1 MTMST
6 AKVSPEIQI
15 TEISDEETEKLE
27 SLDLIDS
34 DSSSLHSA
42 IINNDL
48 EEVMFFINNGGNI
61 HEKVKGNFS
70 VNADGGGGG
79 SGGGKR
85 KSNEINYAEMDYYG
99 EFPLA
104 FATSYATEEIYDFL
118 IDHGADPDLQDSYG
132 NTVLHVAVVADQIE
146 MFKYCV
152 RHPKKPANTVSKNK
166 ANLTP
171 LSLACKLGR
180 HALFKVMLEMGS
192 LEFWRYSN
200 TTCSA
205 YPLLA
210 LDSIGPSGNTN
221 MYSALILIIN
231 GETDDHLEL
240 LEGGVMRQLLDEKWE
255 RYAKKWFFQRLVM
268 AFIHLILV
276 SVAVYTRPEEGL
288 LKTRGV
294 IDIIRFVSEILVCIG
309 CVLILIIDIGEVASQ
324 GFWAFLKNTRH
335 APAQTTFLFAC
346 LLIMLCIPLRFTGY
360 ETAES
365 ILLIIAVPGSWFYL
379 LFFAKGY
386 PLTGPMIVMTY
397 QMLATDM
404 VKFGSMYGIFLLLF
418 SQVFYFLFQGSV
430 DISAADNIWETSMT
444 LFQMTLGEFKYEE
457 FERTKYPPLI
467 KIVFVFFMILVP
479 ILLLNVLIAMMGNTY
494 QQVVSKSA
502 KEWRR
507 QWAKIVVV
515 LEKGFT
521 KKNLLRFQME
531 YSVKISGQ
539 PRVVLADLSKKDG
552 AVEQRALVVIK
563 QQNRTVARKRKAAI
577 SFWRRANKL
586 IVDQIRQQ
594 KKNGVSGQL
603 NVKPSISRRVSM
615 LSDDEDKGFTN
626 MLERLAWEKDI
637 DLTKGKAFMTNPD
650 GIEGIN

>member
-1 MTMST
+1 MST
-6 AKVSPEIQI
+6 TKVSPDIQI
-15 TEISDEETEKLE
+15 TEVSSDEESEK
-27 SLDLIDS
+27 IDS
-34 DSSSLHSA
+34 VNLMDTKSSSLHSA
-42 IINNDL
+42 IIYGDL
-48 EEVMFFINNGGNI
+48 EEVTELINNGSSIN
-61 HEKVKGNFS
+61 EKVKGNFS
-70 VNADGGGGG
+70 IQ
-79 SGGGKR
+79 SGTK
-85 KSNEINYAEMDYYG
+85 KSKEINYAEMDYYG
-99 EFPLA
+99 EYPLA
-104 FATSYATEEIYDFL
+104 FATSYANEEIYDFL
-118 IDHGADPDLQDSYG
+118 INHGADPDLPDSYG
-132 NTVLHVAVVADQIE
+132 NTVLHVAVVADKIE
-146 MFKYCV
+146 MFKFCV
-152 RHPKKPANTVSKNK
+152 RHPKKPANTVAKNN
-166 ANLTP
+166 ANFTP

-180 HALFKVMLEMGS
+180 HSLFKAMLEMGS

-255 RYAKKWFFQRLVM
+255 RYAKKWFFQRLIM
-268 AFIHLILV
+268 AFVHLILI
-276 SVAVYTRPEEGL
+276 SVAVYTRPAEGL
-288 LKTRGV
+288 LLVHGV
-294 IDIIRFVSEILVCIG
+294 KDIVRFVSEILVCIG

-324 GFWAFLKNTRH
+324 GFWAFLKNSRH
-335 APAQTTFLFAC
+335 SPAQTIFLFSC

-365 ILLIIAVPGSWFYL
+365 VLLIVAVPGSWFYL

-404 VKFGSMYGIFLLLF
+404 MKFGSMYGIFVLLF
-418 SQVFYFLFQGSV
+418 SQVFYFLFQGTEG
-430 DISAADNIWETSMT
+430 IPAADNIWETSMT
-444 LFQMTLGEFKYEE
+444 LFQMTLGEFKYDD
-457 FERTKYPPLI
+457 FEKTKYPALT
-467 KIVFVFFMILVP
+467 KTVFVFFMVLVP
-479 ILLLNVLIAMMGNTY
+479 ILLLNMLIAMMGNTY

-521 KKNLLRFQME
+521 KKNLLKFQME
-531 YSVKISGQ
+531 YSVKLSGE
-539 PRVVLADLSKKDG
+539 PRVVFGSLPKKDS
-552 AVEQRALVVIK
+552 AVEQRGLVVIK
-563 QQNRTVARKRKAAI
+563 QQNRTVARKKKAAI

-586 IVDQIRQQ
+586 IVDQIRHQ
-594 KKNGVSGQL
+594 KKNGLTGQL

-615 LSDDEDKGFTN
+615 LSDDDNKGFST

-650 GIEGIN
+650 DIEGITHTAKLTDDK

>member
-1 MTMST
+1 MST
-6 AKVSPEIQI
+6 SKVSPEIKI
-15 TEISDEETEKLE
+15 TEISDDEAENVDTINILE
-27 SLDLIDS
+27 GT
-34 DSSSLHSA
+34 SSLHSA
-42 IINNDL
+42 IINDDL
-48 EEVMFFINNGGNI
+48 EEVIYLINNGGDI

-70 VNADGGGGG
+70 VNGVQ
-79 SGGGKR
+79 
-85 KSNEINYAEMDYYG
+85 KSKTNEVNYAQMDYYG
-99 EFPLA
+99 EYPLA
-104 FATSYATEEIYDFL
+104 FATFYANEEIYDFL
-118 IDHGADPDLQDSYG
+118 INSGADPDLQDSYG

-152 RHPKKPANTVSKNK
+152 RHPKKPANTVSTNK

-171 LSLACKLGR
+171 LALACKLGR
-180 HALFKVMLEMGS
+180 HTLFKVMLEMGS

-200 TTCSA
+200 IACSA

-210 LDSIGPSGNTN
+210 LDSIGPCGNTN
-221 MYSALILIIN
+221 IYSALILIIN

-255 RYAKKWFFQRLVM
+255 RYAKKWFFQRLIM
-268 AFIHLILV
+268 AFVHLILI
-276 SVAVYTRPEEGL
+276 SVAIYTRPAEGL
-288 LKTRGV
+288 LQIRSVT
-294 IDIIRFVSEILVCIG
+294 DIVRFVSEILVCIG

-335 APAQTTFLFAC
+335 APAQTTFLISC

-365 ILLIIAVPGSWFYL
+365 VLLIIAVPGSWFYL

-418 SQVFYFLFQGSV
+418 SQAFYFLFQGSE
-430 DISAADNIWETSMT
+430 DISAANNIWETSMT
-444 LFQMTLGEFKYEE
+444 LFQMTLGEFKYDE
-457 FERTKYPPLI
+457 FERTRYPPLI
-467 KIVFVFFMILVP
+467 KIVFVFFMIFVP
-479 ILLLNVLIAMMGNTY
+479 ILLLNMLIAMMGNTY

-521 KKNLLRFQME
+521 KKNLLKFQME
-531 YSVKISGQ
+531 YSVKISGE
-539 PRVVLADLSKKDG
+539 PRVVLANLSKKDSTI
-552 AVEQRALVVIK
+552 EQRALVVIK
-563 QQNRTVARKRKAAI
+563 QHNRTVARKRKAAI
-577 SFWRRANKL
+577 TFWRRANKL

-594 KKNGVSGQL
+594 KKSGVSGQL
-603 NVKPSISRRVSM
+603 SVKPSISRKVSM
-615 LSDDEDKGFTN
+615 LSDDEDKGFAN

-637 DLTKGKAFMTNPD
+637 DLTKGKAFMANPD
-650 GIEGIN
+650 AIEGINTHR